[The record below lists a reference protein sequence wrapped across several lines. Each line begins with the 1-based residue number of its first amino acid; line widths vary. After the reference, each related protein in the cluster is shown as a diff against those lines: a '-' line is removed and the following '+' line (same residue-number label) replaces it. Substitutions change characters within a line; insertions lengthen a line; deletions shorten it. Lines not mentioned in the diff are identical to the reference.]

1 VALTPLPPS
10 LLDFLSTNDLVERVV
25 ADESFARRVL
35 QDVVVEECED
45 VLHTAAQGRWRK
57 ANTYSYDAAR
67 KAVEALLQAHGW
79 RVRNA
84 RGAHVAVV
92 EAAGLWLESTNEQ
105 AGPRIAESF
114 ATSRKARGDD
124 EYPSV
129 RAPQRSDKE
138 LRPLALDNVRLVN
151 AVREHLGLDI
161 RPEVVPTDENLSRRP
176 ERHQ

>member
-1 VALTPLPPS
+1 MALMVLPQPLV
-10 LLDFLSTNDLVERVV
+10 DFLGAHVLVERV
-25 ADESFARRVL
+25 ATDETFARRVL
-35 QDVVVEECED
+35 EDVVVEECED
-45 VLHTAAQGRWRK
+45 VLHAAAQGRWRK

-92 EAAGLWLESTNEQ
+92 DAAALWLESADEK

-124 EYPSV
+124 EYPSA

-151 AVREHLGLDI
+151 AVREHLGLDV
-161 RPEVVPTDENLSRRP
+161 RPQIVPTQENLSRRP
-176 ERHQ
+176 ERRQ